1 MKSAT
6 PSKRDAA
13 KYETTTHRHAPR
25 QLSHD
30 MSPPRSISIDRE
42 ASVLRCARGI
52 VRLQQIGTRTPATCF
67 MKARGACGLD
77 FPNPLDP
84 PIRQA
89 QRPAATQKIAHSL
102 LRLLSPFCGHSFV
115 IRSRRKDA
123 HRRVGDGRK
132 EAQKAQNRPIL
143 FANLH
148 PFFGPPFVVVR
159 ATALPKRLPAG
170 QETRR
175 RSIHRATLVIKG
187 ARTPLRLRLSCL
199 SCVSWKAFSIP
210 LSSS

>member
-132 EAQKAQNRPIL
+132 A
-143 FANLH
+143 
-148 PFFGPPFVVVR
+148 FVVVR